1 MGETLYTIG
10 TDQQQAWMK
19 KNCFPPRGYGYSE
32 PGTYSLDATEV
43 ASIQCREVI
52 LSSLSGSSGISIILK
67 KKPESNPMISRI
79 D

>member
-43 ASIQCREVI
+43 AAYNVAKSFIKSIRK
-52 LSSLSGSSGISIILK
+52 SGISIISRR
-67 KKPESNPMISRI
+67 KPESNPMISRI

>member
-19 KNCFPPRGYGYSE
+19 KNCFPPRGYGTVHREHISMLQKLQH
-32 PGTYSLDATEV
+32 TMSRSHFIK
-43 ASIQCREVI
+43 SIRKF
-52 LSSLSGSSGISIILK
+52 GISIILK

>member
-32 PGTYSLDATEV
+32 PGTYSLMLQKLQHTMSRSHFIK
-43 ASIQCREVI
+43 SIRK
-52 LSSLSGSSGISIILK
+52 SGISIILK
-67 KKPESNPMISRI
+67 KKPESNQMISRI

>member
-43 ASIQCREVI
+43 AAYNVAKSF
-52 LSSLSGSSGISIILK
+52 LSSLSGSLEYRLYREG
-67 KKPESNPMISRI
+67 NRNQTR
-79 D
+79 

>member
-43 ASIQCREVI
+43 AAYNVAKSIRK
-52 LSSLSGSSGISIILK
+52 SGISIISRR
-67 KKPESNPMISRI
+67 KPESNPMISRI

>member
-43 ASIQCREVI
+43 AAYNVAKSFYLKTI
-52 LSSLSGSSGISIILK
+52 LYIIRLK
-67 KKPESNPMISRI
+67 MHFCSFF
-79 D
+79 

>member
-32 PGTYSLDATEV
+32 PGTYSLDATQVEAYNV
-43 ASIQCREVI
+43 A
-52 LSSLSGSSGISIILK
+52 K
-67 KKPESNPMISRI
+67 
-79 D
+79 

>member
-43 ASIQCREVI
+43 AAYNVAKSFYQSI
-52 LSSLSGSSGISIILK
+52 LKSGISIILQ
-67 KKPESNPMISRI
+67 KKPESNQMISRI

>member
-43 ASIQCREVI
+43 AAYNVLQ
-52 LSSLSGSSGISIILK
+52 
-67 KKPESNPMISRI
+67 KKPESNQMISRI

>member
-19 KNCFPPRGYGYSE
+19 KNCFPPRDMV
-32 PGTYSLDATEV
+32 TLN
-43 ASIQCREVI
+43 REHI
-52 LSSLSGSSGISIILK
+52 LSMLQKLQHTMSRSHFIKSIRKSGISIISRR
-67 KKPESNPMISRI
+67 KPESNPMISRI

>member
-43 ASIQCREVI
+43 AAYNHFIKSIRK
-52 LSSLSGSSGISIILK
+52 SGISIISRR
-67 KKPESNPMISRI
+67 KPESNPMISRI

>member
-32 PGTYSLDATEV
+32 PGFSRCYRSC
-43 ASIQCREVI
+43 SIQCREVI
-52 LSSLSGSSGISIILK
+52 LSSLSGSL
-67 KKPESNPMISRI
+67 EYRLY
-79 D
+79 

>member
-1 MGETLYTIG
+1 MGEKLYTIG

-43 ASIQCREVI
+43 AAYNVAKYIRKF
-52 LSSLSGSSGISIILK
+52 GISIILR
-67 KKPESNPMISRI
+67 KKPESNQRISRI

>member
-43 ASIQCREVI
+43 AAYNVAKSFYQVY
-52 LSSLSGSSGISIILK
+52 
-67 KKPESNPMISRI
+67 P
-79 D
+79 

>member
-43 ASIQCREVI
+43 AAYNVAKSF
-52 LSSLSGSSGISIILK
+52 SSLSGSLEYRLYREG
-67 KKPESNPMISRI
+67 NRNQTR
-79 D
+79 

>member
-32 PGTYSLDATEV
+32 PGTYSLQIRLNKEETIV
-43 ASIQCREVI
+43 QNASF
-52 LSSLSGSSGISIILK
+52 S
-67 KKPESNPMISRI
+67 
-79 D
+79 

>member
-19 KNCFPPRGYGYSE
+19 KIVSHLEGMVTLN
-32 PGTYSLDATEV
+32 
-43 ASIQCREVI
+43 REHI
-52 LSSLSGSSGISIILK
+52 LSMLQKLQHTMLRSHFIKSIRKSGISIISRR
-67 KKPESNPMISRI
+67 KPESNPMISRI

>member
-19 KNCFPPRGYGYSE
+19 KNCFPPRGYGYSD

-43 ASIQCREVI
+43 AAYNVAKSFIKSIRK
-52 LSSLSGSSGISIILK
+52 SGISIISRR
-67 KKPESNPMISRI
+67 KPESNPMISRI